1 MGAKARFPGVLMGID
16 WGGRRVGVAL
26 SDPSRTLARPLT
38 VLVRDGSGTI
48 PFQVGEKL
56 LASLRKIATDHD
68 VTGLVFG
75 IPYYHLSGD
84 PNPHAPLFLRV
95 ARDLSRDL
103 ALPLFLHDEGQSS
116 EAAREIRK
124 GHPGRRNSAQSLDHV
139 AAATLLQG
147 FLDAPP
153 EERREVSEGALL
165 GEDS

>member
-1 MGAKARFPGVLMGID
+1 M
-16 WGGRRVGVAL
+16 GVAL
-26 SDPSRTLARPLT
+26 SDPSRTLSRPLT
-38 VLVRDGSGTI
+38 VLVREGAGTI
-48 PFQVGEKL
+48 PLQEGEKV
-56 LASLRKIATDHD
+56 LASLHKIVSDHN

-95 ARDLSRDL
+95 AQGVSREL

-124 GHPGRRNSAQSLDHV
+124 GSPGRRNSAPSLDHV
-139 AAATLLQG
+139 AAAALLQG

-153 EERREVSEGALL
+153 GERREVSLGALL
-165 GEDS
+165 GGDS